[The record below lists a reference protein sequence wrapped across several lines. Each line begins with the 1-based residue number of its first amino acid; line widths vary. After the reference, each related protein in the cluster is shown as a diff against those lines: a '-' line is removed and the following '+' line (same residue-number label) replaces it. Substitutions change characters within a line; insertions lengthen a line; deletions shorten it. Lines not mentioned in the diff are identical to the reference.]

1 MKQKSENKS
10 SQKTF
15 YVWIGIVT
23 FLILFTFSSLFVI
36 FQISKNPLKNKLTD
50 ITKVPNYMQFIY
62 LQGLEQVKPE
72 AVTIIH

>member
-23 FLILFTFSSLFVI
+23 FLILFIFSSLFVI